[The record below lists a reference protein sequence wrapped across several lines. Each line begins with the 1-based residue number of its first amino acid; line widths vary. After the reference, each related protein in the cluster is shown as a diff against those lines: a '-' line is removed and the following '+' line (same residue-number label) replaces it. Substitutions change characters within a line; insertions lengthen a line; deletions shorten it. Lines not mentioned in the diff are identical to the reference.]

1 MKTIQIILV
10 SIFMYGLVAN
20 AQTQRDAAYEKAMT
34 STLTQLDSAQTTMQ
48 LQQCKNQFERIAQKY
63 ASEWLPLYY
72 ASYCGINSVFYDAK
86 SAQNEI
92 LLTEA
97 LERIEKLAD
106 FPQADSSEI
115 NALKAY
121 AYTAMVVLN
130 PQSNGQKY
138 YSEIIGLY
146 EQAMKENPQNPRP
159 IILLA
164 NFEGHLPDFIKSN
177 KRNPEE
183 EYAKAR
189 VLFEKE
195 SPNIE
200 KPYWGKFF
208 LEHQQ
213 K

>member
-1 MKTIQIILV
+1 MKTIQIILF
-10 SIFMYGLVAN
+10 SIFMCGLGAN

-34 STLTQLDSAQTTMQ
+34 STLAQLDSAQTTMQ

-63 ASEWLPLYY
+63 VSEWLPLYY
-72 ASYCGINSVFYDAK
+72 AGYCGINSVFYDAK
-86 SAQNEI
+86 SSQNET

-106 FPQADSSEI
+106 YPQADPSEI

-130 PQSNGQKY
+130 PQTNGQKY
-138 YSEIIGLY
+138 FSEIIRLH
-146 EQAMKENPQNPRP
+146 EQAMKENPKNPRP

-164 NFEGHLPDFIKSN
+164 NFEQHLPDFIKSG
-177 KRNPEE
+177 KRNPDE

-189 VLFEKE
+189 ALFENE
-195 SPNIE
+195 FPNIE